1 VKIWRRKSLLINGSL
16 AVILVV
22 VGVTSYLVIRP
33 ASKSTTVQT
42 TAVQQGTV
50 LATVSA
56 SGTLEA
62 AQDLGLNFT
71 TGGKV
76 TAIDVKVGQR
86 VTTGQVLAR
95 VDRTSS
101 QDSLEQAQA
110 ALSGAEA
117 ELSAAVQ
124 GETPE
129 AKKVQTDQ
137 AGQSLQAV
145 DTAESTLTAAEQA
158 AADDATSAEQTVTT
172 DEDNLG
178 YAQQQL
184 ANDET
189 KLDTDEAT
197 LNTAESQL
205 SSAEAA
211 EAAACAGSTPD
222 PTSTATASPSP
233 STSTCTTAE
242 AAVTTDKATV
252 TSDTRRTR
260 PP

>member
-1 VKIWRRKSLLINGSL
+1 MKIWRRKSLLINGSL
-16 AVILVV
+16 AVILIV

-33 ASKSTTVQT
+33 ASKGTTLQT

-86 VTTGQVLAR
+86 VTTGQVLAK
-95 VDRTSS
+95 VDPTSS

-124 GETPE
+124 GETP
-129 AKKVQTDQ
+129 Q
-137 AGQSLQAV
+137 ALSLIHI
-145 DTAESTLTAAEQA
+145 
-158 AADDATSAEQTVTT
+158 
-172 DEDNLG
+172 
-178 YAQQQL
+178 
-184 ANDET
+184 
-189 KLDTDEAT
+189 
-197 LNTAESQL
+197 
-205 SSAEAA
+205 
-211 EAAACAGSTPD
+211 
-222 PTSTATASPSP
+222 
-233 STSTCTTAE
+233 
-242 AAVTTDKATV
+242 
-252 TSDTRRTR
+252 
-260 PP
+260 